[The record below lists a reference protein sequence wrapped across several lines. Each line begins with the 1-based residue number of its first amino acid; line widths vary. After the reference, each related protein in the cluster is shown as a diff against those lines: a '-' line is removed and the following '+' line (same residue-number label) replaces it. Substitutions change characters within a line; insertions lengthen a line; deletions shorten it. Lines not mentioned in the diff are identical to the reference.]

1 MSNLFIALIFEL
13 MERKIDIFLSV
24 PINNH
29 IIKDLLA
36 PPGALD
42 VVLVVLYIPMATFS
56 DLEHRGQYK
65 STWVN
70 QDP

>member
-36 PPGALD
+36 PSGALD
-42 VVLVVLYIPMATFS
+42 VVLVVLYIPMSTFS
-56 DLEHRGQYK
+56 DLEQRGQYI
-65 STWVN
+65 STCVN

>member
-36 PPGALD
+36 LD

-56 DLEHRGQYK
+56 DLEQRGQYI